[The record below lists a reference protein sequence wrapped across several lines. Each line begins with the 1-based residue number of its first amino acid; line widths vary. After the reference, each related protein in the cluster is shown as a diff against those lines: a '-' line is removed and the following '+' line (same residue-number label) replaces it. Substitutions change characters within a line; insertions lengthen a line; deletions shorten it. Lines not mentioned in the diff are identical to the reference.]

1 MLLHL
6 NYNKISVYNSVYVK
20 AIVATKI
27 WFNKYITTIMK
38 NINEEDN
45 HSGYSVNPVV
55 SNAIQL
61 LALSLL
67 LVWCFRILEPFIS
80 LLVWAMVLAIALY
93 PLHNM
98 LVKKLRGRNSWSA
111 TIITILMVLLIIGP
125 SVWLLM
131 ASVNELKELGQAYR
145 AGEIS
150 IPPPP
155 DKVKDWPVIG
165 PKANQ
170 LWSEASSNLST
181 LVSEHRDQ
189 VKAGLLTLF
198 DLLASTSKG
207 ILMFMLAI
215 IISGVLL
222 AYAKPAGELAKS
234 LFIRIAGK
242 YGDNMAEMA
251 EVTVRNVAKG
261 ILGIAILQSILA
273 GIGLVIAGVPFAGLW
288 ILLCLILAIVQIGIL
303 PVSIGVIIYI
313 WGSAD
318 TLTATLLTIWMIL
331 VGVSDNILKPL
342 MLGKG
347 APAPML
353 IVFLGAIGGFMFSG
367 FIGLF
372 TGAIVLSLGY
382 KLFIGWLRGGNA

>member
-1 MLLHL
+1 
-6 NYNKISVYNSVYVK
+6 
-20 AIVATKI
+20 
-27 WFNKYITTIMK
+27 
-38 NINEEDN
+38 
-45 HSGYSVNPVV
+45 
-55 SNAIQL
+55 
-61 LALSLL
+61 
-67 LVWCFRILEPFIS
+67 
-80 LLVWAMVLAIALY
+80 
-93 PLHNM
+93 M

-111 TIITILMVLLIIGP
+111 TIITVLMVLLIIGP
-125 SVWLLM
+125 SVWLMM
-131 ASVNELKELGQAYR
+131 ASVKELKQLGSAYR

-155 DKVKDWPVIG
+155 DKVKDWPLIG
-165 PKANQ
+165 PKANE
-170 LWSEASSNLST
+170 LWTAASANLST

-189 VKAGLLTLF
+189 VKTVLLTLF
-198 DLLASTSKG
+198 DLVASTSKG
-207 ILMFMLAI
+207 ILLFMLAI

-234 LFIRIAGK
+234 LFMRIAGK

-251 EVTVRNVAKG
+251 EITVRNVAKG
-261 ILGIAILQSILA
+261 ILGIAIFQSLLV

-313 WGSAD
+313 WGAAD
-318 TLTATLLTIWMIL
+318 TLTATLLTIWMLL
-331 VGVSDNILKPL
+331 VGVSDNILKPI

-353 IVFLGAIGGFMFSG
+353 IVFLGAIGGFMLSG

-372 TGAIVLSLGY
+372 TGAIVLSVGY
-382 KLFIGWLRGGNA
+382 KLFIGWLKGENA